1 NILFHE
7 CCTGI
12 TRNAIGDQ
20 PENIYEKIVDL
31 ITNYIEKPTAI
42 VLHVIPSSEDFTN
55 SESMKICK
63 KYDPNG
69 DRQLIAVSKIDKYDK
84 GISDKLQGI
93 GPGSMALKLGCIAV
107 LNRTPE
113 QIEEDVPFCKMR
125 QLEQQFFQL
134 NKTFQHV
141 PLEYLGCEQLIKRLV
156 SIQQARIRSTLP
168 GILEKLKNQ
177 IKDKKSE
184 LKNMPQ
190 AITSE
195 IECWTLYINLIKKYR
210 DLIYARVHGVS
221 DNDMQLKMEEPT
233 RDSSDL
239 DASPSITQTTTDS
252 FDDRIAFQLHKQQK
266 AFAKEINHSFSQFFT
281 SKYRNYVL
289 KLLEENAGVALP
301 NFPSFNIIE
310 RLYHHEHRN
319 FREPCEDLIESCA
332 TYLKQ
337 VLIKLLNQIFDKEAT
352 YKNHMI
358 HKLTDII
365 YRALE
370 ESEEHCNHDISKMLN
385 IEQRIFTLNHY
396 YMDTVNKIKAEV
408 QQYIA
413 NTKLPIS
420 MEYGITEFDYSG
432 DVGSD
437 EHNVLQMYY
446 HCKRYANSQMNYRLG
461 GSLDHHED
469 WFDSSISF
477 FGYPN
482 FWNHKKCFPGS
493 PGVGDLSECFF
504 DCPNLEGYTKHF
516 FGYARFGDHF
526 EHFFGRPNFEDHAKC
541 FFDCPNFEGYT
552 KHFFGYARFG
562 DHFEHF
568 FGRPNFEDHAK
579 CFFDC
584 PNLEGYT
591 KHFFGCARFGDQTKR
606 FFDYSGF
613 VNHSTCLYL
622 KYPPVYDCESYPR

>member
-1 NILFHE
+1 
-7 CCTGI
+7 
-12 TRNAIGDQ
+12 
-20 PENIYEKIVDL
+20 
-31 ITNYIEKPTAI
+31 
-42 VLHVIPSSEDFTN
+42 
-55 SESMKICK
+55 
-63 KYDPNG
+63 
-69 DRQLIAVSKIDKYDK
+69 
-84 GISDKLQGI
+84 
-93 GPGSMALKLGCIAV
+93 
-107 LNRTPE
+107 
-113 QIEEDVPFCKMR
+113 
-125 QLEQQFFQL
+125 
-134 NKTFQHV
+134 
-141 PLEYLGCEQLIKRLV
+141 
-156 SIQQARIRSTLP
+156 
-168 GILEKLKNQ
+168 
-177 IKDKKSE
+177 
-184 LKNMPQ
+184 
-190 AITSE
+190 
-195 IECWTLYINLIKKYR
+195 
-210 DLIYARVHGVS
+210 
-221 DNDMQLKMEEPT
+221 MEEPT

-437 EHNVLQMYY
+437 EHN
-446 HCKRYANSQMNYRLG
+446 G
-461 GSLDHHED
+461 
-469 WFDSSISF
+469 W
-477 FGYPN
+477 
-482 FWNHKKCFPGS
+482 
-493 PGVGDLSECFF
+493 
-504 DCPNLEGYTKHF
+504 
-516 FGYARFGDHF
+516 
-526 EHFFGRPNFEDHAKC
+526 
-541 FFDCPNFEGYT
+541 
-552 KHFFGYARFG
+552 
-562 DHFEHF
+562 
-568 FGRPNFEDHAK
+568 
-579 CFFDC
+579 
-584 PNLEGYT
+584 
-591 KHFFGCARFGDQTKR
+591 
-606 FFDYSGF
+606 
-613 VNHSTCLYL
+613 
-622 KYPPVYDCESYPR
+622 